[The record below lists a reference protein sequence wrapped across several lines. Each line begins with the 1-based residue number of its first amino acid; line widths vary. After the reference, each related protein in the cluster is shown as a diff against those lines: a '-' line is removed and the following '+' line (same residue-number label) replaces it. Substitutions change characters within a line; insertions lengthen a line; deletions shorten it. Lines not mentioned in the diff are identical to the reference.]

1 MKSTI
6 DPKEFE
12 NQTFPHRDALLRT
25 AVRMCGGDSDAAE
38 DMVQDTYLKAYL
50 NFHRFKPGTN
60 LRAWL
65 FRILANRVISAIR
78 HQRIAREAPYP
89 EGFEPLDEGPAIE
102 SNFDADRIGDELKHA
117 LDDLPE
123 SYRDVFLHA
132 ALDDSTYEEI
142 ARKLGLPVGTVMSR
156 LWRARQQ
163 LKRMLE
169 GKLEPVLN

>member
-6 DPKEFE
+6 DAREFE
-12 NQTFPHRDALLRT
+12 DLTFPHRDALLRT
-25 AVRMCGGDSDAAE
+25 ATRMCGGDSEAAE

-65 FRILANRVISAIR
+65 FRILSNRVISVIR
-78 HQRIAREAPYP
+78 HQRVAREAPYP
-89 EGFEPLDEGPAIE
+89 EGFEPLDECAAADP
-102 SNFDADRIGDELKHA
+102 NFDADRLGDELKHA

-123 SYRDVFLHA
+123 NYREVFLRA

-142 ARKLGLPVGTVMSR
+142 ARHLGLPVGTVMSR

-163 LKRMLE
+163 LKRTLE
-169 GKLEPVLN
+169 GKHEPTLN